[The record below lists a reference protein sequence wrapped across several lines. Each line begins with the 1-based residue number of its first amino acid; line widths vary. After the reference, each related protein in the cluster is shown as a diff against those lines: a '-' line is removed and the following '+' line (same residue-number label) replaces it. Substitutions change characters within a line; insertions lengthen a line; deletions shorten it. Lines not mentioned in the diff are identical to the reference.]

1 MVPQKCGTTTAYS
14 WKDGK
19 NNMVDSSE
27 TTEMVDTQPKVNK
40 TTDRLDQL
48 EAMIAGL
55 ASAVEGLTSKLAAP
69 QGMGRALSPEALL
82 EGGVDDV
89 RRRVIDL
96 KYPGR
101 AESGFQPDDIVTP
114 KPGSKFEGM
123 IRAGLKLDSDDPTP
137 LGQIISYMY
146 TTKREG
152 ESKYKVFFKG
162 YGKNGCLESELEK
175 VEL

>member
-1 MVPQKCGTTTAYS
+1 MVE
-14 WKDGK
+14 
-19 NNMVDSSE
+19 SSE
-27 TTEMVDTQPKVNK
+27 TTEMVDTQPKANK

-48 EAMIAGL
+48 ENMLVGL
-55 ASAVEGLTSKLAAP
+55 ASAVEGLTSKLASP
-69 QGMGRALSPEALL
+69 QGVNRTLKPESLL
-82 EGGVDDV
+82 EGSVDDV

-101 AESGFQPDDIVTP
+101 AESGLQPDDIVMP
-114 KPGSKFEGM
+114 KPGSQFEGM
-123 IRAGLKLDSDDPTP
+123 VRNGLKLSSDDPTP

-152 ESKYKVFFKG
+152 EAKYKVFFKG
-162 YGKNGCLESELEK
+162 YGKDGCLGSELER

>member
-1 MVPQKCGTTTAYS
+1 MVE
-14 WKDGK
+14 
-19 NNMVDSSE
+19 SSE
-27 TTEMVDTQPKVNK
+27 TTEMVDTQPKANK

-48 EAMIAGL
+48 EGMIAGL
-55 ASAVEGLTSKLAAP
+55 ASSVEGLASKLANP
-69 QGMGRALSPEALL
+69 QSFNRTLKPESLL
-82 EGGVDDV
+82 EGSVTDV
-89 RRRVIDL
+89 RQRVIDL

-101 AESGFQPDDIVTP
+101 AESGFQPDDIVIP

-123 IRAGLKLDSDDPTP
+123 IRKGLKLSPDDPMP

>member
-1 MVPQKCGTTTAYS
+1 MVE
-14 WKDGK
+14 
-19 NNMVDSSE
+19 SSE
-27 TTEMVDTQPKVNK
+27 TTELVDTQPKANK
-40 TTDRLDQL
+40 TTDRLAQL
-48 EAMIAGL
+48 EEMIVGL
-55 ASAVEGLTSKLAAP
+55 ASTVEGLTSKLANP
-69 QGMGRALSPEALL
+69 QAVNRTLNPEALL
-82 EGGVDDV
+82 EGSVDDV

-101 AESGFQPDDIVTP
+101 AESGLQPDDIVMP
-114 KPGSKFEGM
+114 KPGSQFEGM
-123 IRAGLKLDSDDPTP
+123 VRNGLKLSSDDPTP

-162 YGKNGCLESELEK
+162 YGKDGCLESELER

>member
-1 MVPQKCGTTTAYS
+1 MVE
-14 WKDGK
+14 
-19 NNMVDSSE
+19 SSE
-27 TTEMVDTQPKVNK
+27 TTEMVDTQPKANK
-40 TTDRLDQL
+40 TKDRLDQL
-48 EAMIAGL
+48 ENMLVGL

-69 QGMGRALSPEALL
+69 QGVNRTLKPESLL
-82 EGGVDDV
+82 EGSVDDV

-101 AESGFQPDDIVTP
+101 AESGLQPDDIVMP
-114 KPGSKFEGM
+114 KPGSQFEGM
-123 IRAGLKLDSDDPTP
+123 VRNGLKLSSDDPTP

-152 ESKYKVFFKG
+152 EAKYKVFFKG
-162 YGKNGCLESELEK
+162 YGKDGCLESELER

>member
-1 MVPQKCGTTTAYS
+1 MVE
-14 WKDGK
+14 
-19 NNMVDSSE
+19 SSE
-27 TTEMVDTQPKVNK
+27 TIEVVDTQPKANK

-55 ASAVEGLTSKLAAP
+55 ASSVEGLTSKLAGP
-69 QGMGRALSPEALL
+69 QGVNRTLNPEALL
-82 EGGVDDV
+82 EGSVDDV

-101 AESGFQPDDIVTP
+101 SESGFQPDDIVMP

-123 IRAGLKLDSDDPTP
+123 VRNGLKLSSDDPTP

-152 ESKYKVFFKG
+152 EAKYKVFFKG
-162 YGKNGCLESELEK
+162 YGKDGCLESELER
-175 VEL
+175 VDL

>member
-1 MVPQKCGTTTAYS
+1 MVEG
-14 WKDGK
+14 
-19 NNMVDSSE
+19 SE
-27 TTEMVDTQPKVNK
+27 TTEVVDTQPKGNK

-48 EAMIAGL
+48 EDMITGL
-55 ASAVEGLTSKLAAP
+55 ARAVEGLTSKLAGP
-69 QGMGRALSPEALL
+69 QSVNRTLNPEALL
-82 EGGVDDV
+82 EGSVDDV

-101 AESGFQPDDIVTP
+101 AESGFQPDDIVMP
-114 KPGSKFEGM
+114 KPGSQFEGM
-123 IRAGLKLDSDDPTP
+123 VRNGLKLDSDDPTP

-162 YGKNGCLESELEK
+162 YGKDGCLESQLER
-175 VEL
+175 VDL

>member
-1 MVPQKCGTTTAYS
+1 MVE
-14 WKDGK
+14 
-19 NNMVDSSE
+19 SSE
-27 TTEMVDTQPKVNK
+27 TIEVVDTQPKANK

-48 EAMIAGL
+48 ENMLVGL
-55 ASAVEGLTSKLAAP
+55 ASAVEGLASKLTTSP
-69 QGMGRALSPEALL
+69 QGVNRTLNPEALL
-82 EGGVDDV
+82 EGSVDDV

-101 AESGFQPDDIVTP
+101 AESGLQPDDIVMP
-114 KPGSKFEGM
+114 KPGSQFEGM
-123 IRAGLKLDSDDPTP
+123 VRNGLKLSSDDPTP

-152 ESKYKVFFKG
+152 EAKYKVFFKG
-162 YGKNGCLESELEK
+162 YVKDGCLESELER

>member
-1 MVPQKCGTTTAYS
+1 MVE
-14 WKDGK
+14 
-19 NNMVDSSE
+19 SSE
-27 TTEMVDTQPKVNK
+27 TIEVVDTQPKVTK

-48 EAMIAGL
+48 ENMIVGL
-55 ASAVEGLTSKLAAP
+55 ASSVSELSSKLTSGP
-69 QGMGRALSPEALL
+69 QTVNRTLNPEALL
-82 EGGVDDV
+82 EGSVDDI

-101 AESGFQPDDIVTP
+101 AENGFQPDDIVMP
-114 KPGSKFEGM
+114 KPGSQFEGM
-123 IRAGLKLDSDDPTP
+123 VRNGLKLQSDDPTP

-152 ESKYKVFFKG
+152 EAKYKVFFKG
-162 YGKNGCLESELEK
+162 YGKDGCLESELER

>member
-1 MVPQKCGTTTAYS
+1 MVE
-14 WKDGK
+14 
-19 NNMVDSSE
+19 SSE
-27 TTEMVDTQPKVNK
+27 TTEMVDTPPKANK

-48 EAMIAGL
+48 EGMITGL
-55 ASAVEGLTSKLAAP
+55 ASAVEGLTSKLAGP
-69 QGMGRALSPEALL
+69 QGVNRTLNPEALL
-82 EGGVDDV
+82 EGSVDDV

-101 AESGFQPDDIVTP
+101 AESGFQPDDIVMP
-114 KPGSKFEGM
+114 KPGSKFEGLV
-123 IRAGLKLDSDDPTP
+123 RNGLRLSSDDPTP

-162 YGKNGCLESELEK
+162 YGKDGCLESELER
-175 VEL
+175 VDL

>member
-1 MVPQKCGTTTAYS
+1 MVEG
-14 WKDGK
+14 
-19 NNMVDSSE
+19 SE
-27 TTEMVDTQPKVNK
+27 TTEVVDTQPKANK

-48 EAMIAGL
+48 ENMLVGL
-55 ASAVEGLTSKLAAP
+55 ASAVEGLTSKLASP
-69 QGMGRALSPEALL
+69 QGVNRTLHPESLL
-82 EGGVDDV
+82 EGSVDDV

-101 AESGFQPDDIVTP
+101 AESGLQPDEVVIP
-114 KPGSKFEGM
+114 KPGSEFEAK
-123 IRAGLKLDSDDPTP
+123 IRRGLKLSSDDPTP

-162 YGKNGCLESELEK
+162 YGKDGCLESELER

>member
-1 MVPQKCGTTTAYS
+1 MVE
-14 WKDGK
+14 
-19 NNMVDSSE
+19 SSE
-27 TTEMVDTQPKVNK
+27 TTEVVDTQPKANK

-48 EAMIAGL
+48 ENMLVGL

-69 QGMGRALSPEALL
+69 QGVNRTLKPEALL
-82 EGGVDDV
+82 EGSVDDV
-89 RRRVIDL
+89 RKRVIDL

-101 AESGFQPDDIVTP
+101 AESGLQPDDIVMP
-114 KPGSKFEGM
+114 KPGSQFEGM
-123 IRAGLKLDSDDPTP
+123 VRNGLKLDSDDPTP

-152 ESKYKVFFKG
+152 EAKYKVFFKG
-162 YGKNGCLESELEK
+162 YGKDGCLESELER

>member
-1 MVPQKCGTTTAYS
+1 MVE
-14 WKDGK
+14 
-19 NNMVDSSE
+19 SSE
-27 TTEMVDTQPKVNK
+27 TTEMVDTQPKANK

-48 EAMIAGL
+48 ESMITGL
-55 ASAVEGLTSKLAAP
+55 ASAVEGLTSKLAGP
-69 QGMGRALSPEALL
+69 QSANRTLNPEALL
-82 EGGVDDV
+82 EGSVDDV

-101 AESGFQPDDIVTP
+101 AESGFQPDDIVMP
-114 KPGSKFEGM
+114 KPGSKFEGLV
-123 IRAGLKLDSDDPTP
+123 RNGLRLSSDDPTP

-162 YGKNGCLESELEK
+162 YGKDGCLESELERI
-175 VEL
+175 EL

>member
-1 MVPQKCGTTTAYS
+1 MVE
-14 WKDGK
+14 
-19 NNMVDSSE
+19 SSE
-27 TTEMVDTQPKVNK
+27 TIEVVDTQPKANK

-48 EAMIAGL
+48 ENMLVGL
-55 ASAVEGLTSKLAAP
+55 ASAVEGLASKLTTSP
-69 QGMGRALSPEALL
+69 QGVNRTLNPEALL
-82 EGGVDDV
+82 EGSVDDV

-101 AESGFQPDDIVTP
+101 AESGLQPDDIVMP
-114 KPGSKFEGM
+114 KPGSQFEGM
-123 IRAGLKLDSDDPTP
+123 VRNGLKLSSDDPTP

-152 ESKYKVFFKG
+152 EAKYKVFFKG
-162 YGKNGCLESELEK
+162 YGKDGCLGSELER

>member
-1 MVPQKCGTTTAYS
+1 MVEG
-14 WKDGK
+14 
-19 NNMVDSSE
+19 SE
-27 TTEMVDTQPKVNK
+27 TTEVVDTQPKANK

-48 EAMIAGL
+48 ENMLVGL
-55 ASAVEGLTSKLAAP
+55 ASAVEGLTSKLASP
-69 QGMGRALSPEALL
+69 QGVNRTLKPESLL
-82 EGGVDDV
+82 EGSVDDV

-101 AESGFQPDDIVTP
+101 AEEGFQPDDIVMP
-114 KPGSKFEGM
+114 KPGSQFEGM
-123 IRAGLKLDSDDPTP
+123 VRNGLKLDSDDPTP

-152 ESKYKVFFKG
+152 EAKYKVFFKG
-162 YGKNGCLESELEK
+162 YGKDGCLESELER

>member
-1 MVPQKCGTTTAYS
+1 MVEG
-14 WKDGK
+14 
-19 NNMVDSSE
+19 SE
-27 TTEMVDTQPKVNK
+27 TTEVVDTQPKANK

-48 EAMIAGL
+48 ENMLVGL
-55 ASAVEGLTSKLAAP
+55 ASAVEGLTSKLASP
-69 QGMGRALSPEALL
+69 QGVNRTLNPESLL
-82 EGGVDDV
+82 EGSVDDV

-101 AESGFQPDDIVTP
+101 AESGLQPDEVVIP
-114 KPGSKFEGM
+114 KPGSEFEAK
-123 IRAGLKLDSDDPTP
+123 IRRGLKLSSDAPTP

-162 YGKNGCLESELEK
+162 YGKDGCLESELER

>member
-1 MVPQKCGTTTAYS
+1 MVE
-14 WKDGK
+14 
-19 NNMVDSSE
+19 SSE
-27 TTEMVDTQPKVNK
+27 TTEVVDTQPKANK

-48 EAMIAGL
+48 ENMLVGL
-55 ASAVEGLTSKLAAP
+55 ASAVEGLTSKLASP
-69 QGMGRALSPEALL
+69 QGVNRTLKPESLL
-82 EGGVDDV
+82 EGSVDDV

-101 AESGFQPDDIVTP
+101 AESGLQPDDIVMP
-114 KPGSKFEGM
+114 KPGSQFEGM
-123 IRAGLKLDSDDPTP
+123 VRNGLKLSSDDPTP

-152 ESKYKVFFKG
+152 EAKYKVFFKG
-162 YGKNGCLESELEK
+162 YGKDGCLGSELER

>member
-1 MVPQKCGTTTAYS
+1 MVE
-14 WKDGK
+14 
-19 NNMVDSSE
+19 SSE
-27 TTEMVDTQPKVNK
+27 TTEVVDTQPKANK

-48 EAMIAGL
+48 ENMLVGL

-69 QGMGRALSPEALL
+69 QGVNRTLKPESLL
-82 EGGVDDV
+82 EGSVDDV
-89 RRRVIDL
+89 RKRVIDL

-101 AESGFQPDDIVTP
+101 AESGLQPDDIVMP
-114 KPGSKFEGM
+114 KPGSQFEGM
-123 IRAGLKLDSDDPTP
+123 VRNGLKLDSDDPTP

-152 ESKYKVFFKG
+152 EAKYKVFFKG
-162 YGKNGCLESELEK
+162 YGIDGCLESELER

>member
-1 MVPQKCGTTTAYS
+1 MVE
-14 WKDGK
+14 
-19 NNMVDSSE
+19 SSE
-27 TTEMVDTQPKVNK
+27 TTEMVDTQPKAIK

-48 EAMIAGL
+48 ENMIVGLANTVEGL
-55 ASAVEGLTSKLAAP
+55 ASKLTTSP
-69 QGMGRALSPEALL
+69 QGVNRTLKPEALL
-82 EGGVDDV
+82 EGSLDDV

-101 AESGFQPDDIVTP
+101 AESGFQPEDIVMP
-114 KPGSKFEGM
+114 KAGSKFDGM
-123 IRAGLKLDSDDPTP
+123 VRSGLKLEAGEPAP

-162 YGKNGCLESELEK
+162 YGKDGCLESELEK

>member
-1 MVPQKCGTTTAYS
+1 MVEG
-14 WKDGK
+14 
-19 NNMVDSSE
+19 SE
-27 TTEMVDTQPKVNK
+27 TTEVVDTQPKANK

-48 EAMIAGL
+48 ENMLVGL
-55 ASAVEGLTSKLAAP
+55 ASAVEGLTSKLASP
-69 QGMGRALSPEALL
+69 QGVNRTLNPESLL
-82 EGGVDDV
+82 EGSVDDV

-101 AESGFQPDDIVTP
+101 AESGLQPDEVVMP
-114 KPGSKFEGM
+114 KPGSEFEAK
-123 IRAGLKLDSDDPTP
+123 IRRGLKLSSDDPIP

-162 YGKNGCLESELEK
+162 YGKDGCLESELER

>member
-1 MVPQKCGTTTAYS
+1 MVEG
-14 WKDGK
+14 
-19 NNMVDSSE
+19 SE
-27 TTEMVDTQPKVNK
+27 TTEVVDTQPKANK

-48 EAMIAGL
+48 ENMLVGL
-55 ASAVEGLTSKLAAP
+55 ASAVEGLTSKLASP
-69 QGMGRALSPEALL
+69 QGVNRTLNPESLL
-82 EGGVDDV
+82 EGSVDDV

-101 AESGFQPDDIVTP
+101 AESGLQPDEVVIP
-114 KPGSKFEGM
+114 KPGSEFEAK
-123 IRAGLKLDSDDPTP
+123 IRRGLKLSSDDPPP

-162 YGKNGCLESELEK
+162 YGKDGCLESELER

>member
-1 MVPQKCGTTTAYS
+1 MVE
-14 WKDGK
+14 
-19 NNMVDSSE
+19 SSE
-27 TTEMVDTQPKVNK
+27 TTEMVDTQPKANK

-48 EAMIAGL
+48 ENMLVGL
-55 ASAVEGLTSKLAAP
+55 ASAVEGLTSKLASP
-69 QGMGRALSPEALL
+69 QGVNRTLKPESLL
-82 EGGVDDV
+82 EGSVDDV

-101 AESGFQPDDIVTP
+101 AESGLQPDDIVMP
-114 KPGSKFEGM
+114 KPGSQFEGM
-123 IRAGLKLDSDDPTP
+123 VRNGLKLSSDDPTP

-152 ESKYKVFFKG
+152 EAKYKVFFKG
-162 YGKNGCLESELEK
+162 YGKDGCLESELER